1 MIEKKLTFS
10 RKSDCSPKSSC
21 GHVEWILTTL
31 PEILREKTKSFC
43 SMSKSNKEEFSKKIL
58 EMHFETW
65 NAVLTI
71 PLKIWDKTGKMVRS
85 PKIIKKKHIFSH
97 AKKCF
102 SAKSFHPHLE
112 YISSNTDKIVL
123 PEAAEKKTR
132 CTEAKRKTRF
142 RSEPLINSS
151 SNCASGHIER
161 CFSYHANKL
170 CDKLPKVFCSL

>member
-43 SMSKSNKEEFSKKIL
+43 SMSKSNKEKFSKKIL

-65 NAVLTI
+65 NAALTI
-71 PLKIWDKTGKMVRS
+71 PLKIWDKSGKMAQNPRM
-85 PKIIKKKHIFSH
+85 IKKSYSFYG
-97 AKKCF
+97 KKCF
-102 SAKSFHPHLE
+102 SAKIFYVHVE
-112 YISSNTDKIVL
+112 CIFDNTAGNVL

-132 CTEAKRKTRF
+132 CMEAKRKTWF
-142 RSEPLINSS
+142 RSE
-151 SNCASGHIER
+151 A
-161 CFSYHANKL
+161 
-170 CDKLPKVFCSL
+170 

>member
-85 PKIIKKKHIFSH
+85 PKIIKKTYFFSC
-97 AKKCF
+97 KKMFFRKVFPSTPRIHFKQHWQNCF
-102 SAKSFHPHLE
+102 AWSRRKKDSM
-112 YISSNTDKIVL
+112 YGG
-123 PEAAEKKTR
+123 EKKN
-132 CTEAKRKTRF
+132 EISF
-142 RSEPLINSS
+142 RTINK
-151 SNCASGHIER
+151 
-161 CFSYHANKL
+161 FFLKL
-170 CDKLPKVFCSL
+170 CLWTHRTLFFIPR